1 MGLLV
6 PNLIQWKTIIL
17 YHLIPPDIINFL
29 ANMWDEKWQDHK
41 PTYYF
46 VFLYGPCAIVSGKRL
61 WMEQRPSWV
70 KPSCKEVV
78 RMNSLSHKWDMST
91 HERKVKLEICILG
104 SALANKRIKNQP
116 QPIRLC
122 MQKYYPDEESFQLIE
137 SFRRMPSSSFRL
149 INSWQVLSREA
160 PLESSCRCQCHASS
174 KRVSY
179 TNTPL
184 PDIAHVDRWCMAM
197 ARVLSPAG
205 VMNETQMASDDN
217 RCLLLFEEGMWYDSC
232 SDINGALSVG
242 EPSGTPSAWQ
252 NNRHSAWVH
261 TPGQKPPK
269 AERLLHHCGP
279 GLKLVHDNWLTGSTH
294 TPMATHAK
302 RYDTFAFCEDPAPLG
317 TRR

>member
-1 MGLLV
+1 
-6 PNLIQWKTIIL
+6 
-17 YHLIPPDIINFL
+17 
-29 ANMWDEKWQDHK
+29 
-41 PTYYF
+41 
-46 VFLYGPCAIVSGKRL
+46 
-61 WMEQRPSWV
+61 
-70 KPSCKEVV
+70 
-78 RMNSLSHKWDMST
+78 MST

-217 RCLLLFEEGMWYDSC
+217 RCLLLFEEGM
-232 SDINGALSVG
+232 
-242 EPSGTPSAWQ
+242 
-252 NNRHSAWVH
+252 
-261 TPGQKPPK
+261 
-269 AERLLHHCGP
+269 
-279 GLKLVHDNWLTGSTH
+279 
-294 TPMATHAK
+294 
-302 RYDTFAFCEDPAPLG
+302 
-317 TRR
+317 